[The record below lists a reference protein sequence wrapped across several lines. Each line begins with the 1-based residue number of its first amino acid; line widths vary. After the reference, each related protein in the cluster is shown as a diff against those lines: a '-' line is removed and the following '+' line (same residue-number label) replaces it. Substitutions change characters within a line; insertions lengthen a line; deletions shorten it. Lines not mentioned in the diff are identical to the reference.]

1 MKNNM
6 RKYLSTIHQKS
17 PEHKRLFALI
27 VSSSI
32 TLIIFG
38 IWSLV
43 TFGRI
48 SQTVAD
54 APTDEGTLK
63 APIPIEDIKSGIAN
77 SFEAVRGQIN
87 SLQDNSNS
95 NPTYGGQ

>member
-1 MKNNM
+1 M

-17 PEHKRLFALI
+17 PEHKRLFALVI
-27 VSSSI
+27 SGSV

-43 TFGRI
+43 TLNRNPQI
-48 SQTVAD
+48 VAEVSK
-54 APTDEGTLK
+54 DEGTLK
-63 APIPIEDIKSGIAN
+63 APIPLEDIKSGLAN

-87 SLQDNSNS
+87 SLQENDSTVDTNT
-95 NPTYGGQ
+95 TYGQ

>member
-1 MKNNM
+1 M
-6 RKYLSTIHQKS
+6 RTYLATIHQKS

-43 TFGRI
+43 TFGRT

-54 APTDEGTLK
+54 APTDAGNLK
-63 APIPIEDIKSGIAN
+63 APIPLEDIKSGLAN

-87 SLQDNSNS
+87 SLQDKSGTENTNT
-95 NPTYGGQ
+95 TYGQ

>member
-1 MKNNM
+1 M
-6 RKYLSTIHQKS
+6 RTYLSTIHQKS

-43 TFGRI
+43 TFGRD
-48 SQTVAD
+48 SQIVAD
-54 APTDEGTLK
+54 VPKDAGTLK
-63 APIPIEDIKSGIAN
+63 APIPLEDIKSGLAN

-87 SLQDNSNS
+87 SLQDNN
-95 NPTYGGQ
+95 NTAETNTTYGQ

>member
-1 MKNNM
+1 M

-43 TFGRI
+43 TFGRT
-48 SQTVAD
+48 SQIVVD
-54 APTDEGTLK
+54 APEDTGTLK
-63 APIPIEDIKSGIAN
+63 SSIPLEDIKSGLAN

-87 SLQDNSNS
+87 SLQDNSGTVNT
-95 NPTYGGQ
+95 NTTYGQ

>member
-1 MKNNM
+1 M

-27 VSSSI
+27 VSSSV

-43 TFGRI
+43 TFGRT

-54 APTDEGTLK
+54 ASKDMGTLE
-63 APIPIEDIKSGIAN
+63 APIPLEDIKSGLAN

-87 SLQDNSNS
+87 SLQENGSTVDTNT
-95 NPTYGGQ
+95 TYGQ

>member
-1 MKNNM
+1 MKT
-6 RKYLSTIHQKS
+6 YLATIHQKS
-17 PEHKRLFALI
+17 PEHKRLFALV

-38 IWSLV
+38 VWSLV
-43 TFGRI
+43 TFGRS

-54 APTDEGTLK
+54 APRDAGTLE
-63 APIPIEDIKSGIAN
+63 APIPLDDIKSGLAN

-87 SLQDNSNS
+87 SLQDNSGTVDTNT
-95 NPTYGGQ
+95 TYGE